1 MLSVMPMFEKL
12 SDYGQL
18 IRLDKPIG
26 TLLLLWPT
34 LWGLWI
40 AGQGQPTSKNV
51 LIFVAGVFIMR
62 SAGCAINDIADR
74 DIDRHV
80 TRTRQRPLTSGRV
93 SLREAIILFLV
104 LCLMALLLVLN
115 LNLKAILLSLVG
127 AFLAAFYPFMKR
139 ITHLPQVFL
148 GVAFAWGIPMAFAAQ
163 TNSLPVI
170 CWWLMLANIFWVIAY
185 DTMYAMADKEDDLK
199 IGVKSTAILFAQ
211 YDRIMVLC
219 SQIILLALL
228 IYIGQL
234 LQLNH
239 YYYALLGL
247 SGIFTL
253 FQVSLYFTRDSE
265 KCFRAFLNNAWFGS
279 FIFIGFVL
287 AYLPT

>member
-1 MLSVMPMFEKL
+1 MYEKL
-12 SDYGQL
+12 VDYGRL
-18 IRLDKPIG
+18 MRLDKPIG

-40 AGQGQPTSKNV
+40 AAEGQPSAKNV

-62 SAGCAINDIADR
+62 SAGCVINDIADR
-74 DIDRHV
+74 DIDKHV
-80 TRTRQRPLTSGRV
+80 ARTKQRPLTSGRV
-93 SLREAIILFLV
+93 SLKEAIALFLGF
-104 LCLMALLLVLN
+104 CFIALLLVLN

-127 AFLAAFYPFMKR
+127 AALAACYPFMKR

-163 TNSLPVI
+163 TNTLPAI

-199 IGVKSTAILFAQ
+199 IGIKSTAILFGDN
-211 YDRIMVLC
+211 DRTM
-219 SQIILLALL
+219 ILACQF
-228 IYIGQL
+228 IV
-234 LQLNH
+234 
-239 YYYALLGL
+239 YALLVYIGRSL
-247 SGIFTL
+247 ELNQYFYLLLAFSAIFAI
-253 FQVSLYFTRDSE
+253 FQVSLYFTRAPQ
-265 KCFRAFLNNAWFGS
+265 KCFQAFLNNAWFGG